1 MRTDTHRRRLVV
13 AFALIP
19 VLFGCATTPA
29 GAQSR
34 QQRSGSGFNLFSAE
48 QDVELGRQ
56 AARQV
61 EQQLPMLRHARVNGY
76 VEELVRRL
84 ARQAE
89 GPRFPYQVKVVNAS
103 DINAF
108 ALPGGFLY
116 VNRGL
121 LEAVRN
127 EGELAGVVAHEIAHV
142 ALRHGTKQA
151 TKGAAAQTGLELL
164 TQILG
169 RNDRKAGQIAGVVGG
184 LGLNAAFLHFSR
196 DAEREADQAGARMMA
211 RAGYDPMAMAS
222 FFELLAQQRRSNPSK
237 VANFFSSHP
246 APGDRAAL
254 IRQAGYEREYRP
266 NSQVGDIRL
275 IRQDLQRLPPAP
287 GPRRTSR

>member
-1 MRTDTHRRRLVV
+1 MANHMDLRGFLV
-13 AFALIP
+13 AFALVP
-19 VLFGCATTPA
+19 VF
-29 GAQSR
+29 
-34 QQRSGSGFNLFSAE
+34 SGSASAPAAAQAREARSSGGFNLFSPQ

-61 EQQLPMLRHARVNGY
+61 EQKLPMIPNARVHDY
-76 VEELVRRL
+76 VEEVMDRL
-84 ARQAE
+84 ARQAQ
-89 GPRFPYQVKVVNAS
+89 GPRFDYQSKVVNAS

-121 LEAVRN
+121 LEAVRS
-127 EGELAGVVAHEIAHV
+127 EGELAGVMAHEIAHV

-151 TKGAAAQTGLELL
+151 TKGTAAQTGLGILA
-164 TQILG
+164 QILG

-196 DAEREADQAGARMMA
+196 DAEREADQEGARMMA

-222 FFELLAQQRRSNPSK
+222 FFDLLAQQRRSNPGK
-237 VANFFSSHP
+237 VEQFFSSHP
-246 APGDRAAL
+246 APGDRALL
-254 IRQAGYEREYRP
+254 IRQAGYERDYDPDHE
-266 NSQVGDIRL
+266 VGDIRV
-275 IRQDLQRLPPAP
+275 IRRELQRLPPAP